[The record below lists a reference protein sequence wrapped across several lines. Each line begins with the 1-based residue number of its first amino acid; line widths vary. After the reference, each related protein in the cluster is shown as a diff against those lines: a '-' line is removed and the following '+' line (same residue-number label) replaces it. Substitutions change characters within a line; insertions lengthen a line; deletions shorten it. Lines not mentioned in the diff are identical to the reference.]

1 MYFDRRLW
9 VFTEGVRG
17 RIGFGIFLG
26 LLAAA
31 AGVARLALLGWL
43 LAKIFAG
50 AAIAD
55 LILPG
60 LVTAGVM
67 LLRGVLEYSRA
78 MVAHRTAAHVQV
90 ALRERLYSHVIALGP
105 AHFGRQRGGAALLTL
120 IDGVEQLET
129 YFGQYLPQ
137 LCVAAV
143 APFGIFAFVA
153 FLDLPLA
160 GALFGFALFTLI
172 APTAFHRW
180 DRRAARARQSAYA
193 AYGAEFLDSVQGLAT
208 LKSFGQSTARAR
220 ELAAKAQD
228 LFKRTMWVL
237 ATNSLSR
244 GITDGGIALGAALAL
259 GIGAWRVANGDL
271 GIGVLLI
278 VLMMGVEIFRPMR
291 ELRVLLHQ
299 GMLGQSAAE
308 GLFALLDAK
317 PAVRETADTR
327 GDAALQPTL
336 GFEGVDF
343 SYPGG
348 RRAAH
353 RDLSF
358 TIKAGERVGIVGP
371 SGCGKST
378 IVRLLLRFH
387 DPDRGRILLGGRDLR
402 DLSFAQIREHFAV
415 VHQDTY
421 LFHGTAAENIRFGNP
436 EASCAELEAAAR
448 AANAHGF
455 IRHLPQGY
463 DTVIG
468 ERGVRLSGGQ
478 CQRIAIARALLRDA
492 PFLVLDEALSA
503 VDAENEAVIGQALNR
518 LMKGRTVLILA
529 HRLSSVI
536 DADRILVLRDGHLVE
551 SGRHGE
557 LMAANGVYHQLM
569 AAQAEESAAGARAP
583 IVAPIVAPIGAPIA
597 ARDRAE
603 KFAEPREDRRAAE
616 LQPADEIL
624 RAGDMSWARAAAL
637 LLRLVWPLRHRV
649 GLAFILGVA
658 RVAALI
664 GVGVLSAFVVAAV
677 RGGEP
682 FDTLLIALYVLA
694 PFAGILHWLESW
706 VAHDMA
712 FRLLTD
718 MRIALFS
725 KLDALAP
732 AYLLRR
738 RSGDLVAMATQ
749 DIENVEYF
757 FAHTVAPAFV
767 ALLVPAAVIAALL
780 IHGWPLALALAPFLA
795 LIALSPFLMRK
806 RVDALASRAR
816 EAQGELN
823 AHSLDTLQGL
833 AEILAFRQEARR
845 GKQFIDRVRRHH
857 ALRLPFFRDLTLQ
870 TALVETATG
879 LGGLAV
885 VITGA
890 ALVSA
895 GDLDRTLLPLLTLLA
910 MAAFLPISEIANI
923 GRQLAD
929 TLGGTRRLHAVH
941 SEPVVIR
948 DGLGIKSPVGP
959 GVADAAP
966 RGGGANLT
974 LENVRFTY
982 PGITAPALDGITL
995 SLAAGQTLALVGPSG
1010 AGKTTLAH
1018 LLMRFWD
1025 PQEGT
1030 VRLDGHDLRDW
1041 RLDDLRGRIALVAQD
1056 TYLFNDT
1063 IRANILIARPEAS
1076 DEEVAAAVRRAA
1088 LEDFIAALPDG
1099 LDTSVGERGA
1109 RLSGGQRQRIA
1120 IARAFLKDAPVLI
1133 LDEATSH
1140 LDALNEQA
1148 VRRALDELMAAR
1160 TTIVIAHRLSTVRGA
1175 DHIVV
1180 LDEGRVIEQ
1189 GDHAALL
1196 ATGGLYASLVARQL
1210 AGAAAPVA
1218 PVAPVAAD

>member
-1 MYFDRRLW
+1 MYLDRRLW
-9 VFTEGVRG
+9 IFTVGVRG
-17 RIGFGIFLG
+17 RIAAGIILG

-43 LAKIFAG
+43 LGKIFSG
-50 AAIAD
+50 ADIAD
-55 LILPG
+55 LILPFVLTG
-60 LVTAGVM
+60 GVM
-67 LLRGVLEYSRA
+67 LLRGVLEYGRTMA
-78 MVAHRTAAHVQV
+78 AHRTAAAVQV
-90 ALRERLYSHVIALGP
+90 KLRERLYEHVIALGP
-105 AHFGRQRGGAALLTL
+105 AYFGRERTGATLLTL

-137 LCVAAV
+137 LCVAAL
-143 APFGIFAFVA
+143 APLGIFAFVA

-160 GALFGFALFTLI
+160 GALFGFAIFTLI

-180 DRRAARARQSAYA
+180 DRRAAQRRQVSYA
-193 AYGAEFLDSVQGLAT
+193 SYGAEFLDSVQGLGT
-208 LKSFGQSTARAR
+208 LKAFGQSTARAR
-220 ELAAKAQD
+220 ELSAKAHD
-228 LFKRTMWVL
+228 LFRRTMWVL

-259 GIGAWRVANGDL
+259 GIGAWRVVEGDI

-317 PAVRETADTR
+317 PLVNEAEAPSAK
-327 GDAALQPTL
+327 AALQPSL
-336 GFEGVDF
+336 SFENVNF

-348 RRAAH
+348 RQPAH

-358 TIKAGERVGIVGP
+358 EIKAGERVGVVGP
-371 SGCGKST
+371 SGCGKSS
-378 IVRLLLRFH
+378 IVRLLLRLY
-387 DPDRGRILLGGRDLR
+387 DPDSGRVLLGGTDLR
-402 DLSFAQIREHFAV
+402 ELSFAQIRDHFAV

-421 LFHGTAAENIRFGNP
+421 LFHGTAAENIRFGKP
-436 EASCAELEAAAR
+436 DASHEELEAAAR
-448 AANAHGF
+448 AANAHEF
-455 IRHLPQGY
+455 IAALPQGY

-478 CQRIAIARALLRDA
+478 RQRIAIARALLRDA

-503 VDAENEAVIGQALNR
+503 VDSENEAIIQQALDR

-536 DADRILVLRDGHLVE
+536 EADRILVLQEGAVVE

-557 LMAANGVYHQLM
+557 LMAAKGVYHRLM
-569 AAQAEESAAGARAP
+569 AAQAAESSASAQAPTAVRERPAAP
-583 IVAPIVAPIGAPIA
+583 L
-597 ARDRAE
+597 
-603 KFAEPREDRRAAE
+603 EDRQAVE

-624 RAGDMSWARAAAL
+624 RAGHMSWGRATAL
-637 LLRLVWPLRHRV
+637 LLRQVWPLRGRV
-649 GLAFILGVA
+649 GLAFVLGVA
-658 RVAALI
+658 RVVALI

-677 RGGEP
+677 RNGEP
-682 FDTLLIALYVLA
+682 FDGLLIALYVLA

-712 FRLLTD
+712 FRLLTE
-718 MRIALFS
+718 MRIALFA

-738 RSGDLVAMATQ
+738 RSGDLVSMATQ

-767 ALLVPAAVIAALL
+767 ALLVPAAVLAAVL
-780 IHGWPLALALAPFLA
+780 IYGWPMAVALAPFLA

-823 AHSLDTLQGL
+823 AHSVDTLQGL

-845 GKQFIDRVRRHH
+845 GKQFIDLVRRHH
-857 ALRLPFFRDLTLQ
+857 ALRLPFFRDLTFQ

-895 GDLDRTLLPLLTLLA
+895 GDLERTMLPLLALLA

-941 SEPVVIR
+941 SEPVAVQ
-948 DGLGIKSPVGP
+948 DGP
-959 GVADAAP
+959 GVAEETHAD
-966 RGGGANLT
+966 GGAALA
-974 LENVRFTY
+974 LENVRFSY
-982 PGITAPALDGITL
+982 PGIMAPALEAINV
-995 SLAAGQTLALVGPSG
+995 SVAAGQTLALVGPSG

-1025 PQEGT
+1025 PDEGV
-1030 VRLDGHDLRDW
+1030 VRLDGHDLKDW
-1041 RLDDLRGRIALVAQD
+1041 RLDDLRQHIALVAQD

-1076 DEEVAAAVRRAA
+1076 DAEVAAAVSRAA
-1088 LEDFIAALPDG
+1088 LDDFTAALPDG
-1099 LDTSVGERGA
+1099 LETRVGERGA

-1160 TTIVIAHRLSTVRGA
+1160 TTIVIAHRLSTVRDA

-1180 LDEGRVIEQ
+1180 MDDGRVAEA
-1189 GDHAALL
+1189 GDHAALI
-1196 ATGGLYASLVARQL
+1196 AKGGLYAGLVARQL
-1210 AGAAAPVA
+1210 AGAVQ
-1218 PVAPVAAD
+1218 AAD

>member
-1 MYFDRRLW
+1 MYLDRRLW
-9 VFTEGVRG
+9 VYTAGVRG
-17 RIGFGIFLG
+17 RIAASILLG

-43 LAKIFAG
+43 LGKIFSG
-50 AAIAD
+50 ASLDEMVFPI
-55 LILPG
+55 ILT
-60 LVTAGVM
+60 TAVM
-67 LLRGVLEYSRA
+67 LLRGVLEYGRTMA
-78 MVAHRTAAHVQV
+78 AHRTAAAVQV
-90 ALRERLYSHVIALGP
+90 TLRQRLYQHVIVLGP
-105 AHFGRQRGGAALLTL
+105 AYFGRERTGATLLTL

-137 LCVAAV
+137 LCVATL
-143 APFGIFAFVA
+143 APLGIFAFVA

-160 GALFGFALFTLI
+160 GALFGFAIFTLV

-180 DRRAARARQSAYA
+180 DRRAAQSRQESYA
-193 AYGAEFLDSVQGLAT
+193 GYGAEFLDSVQGLAT
-208 LKSFGQSTARAR
+208 LKAFGQSTARAR
-220 ELAAKAQD
+220 ELSVKAHD
-228 LFKRTMWVL
+228 LFRRTMWVL

-259 GIGAWRVANGDL
+259 GIGAWRVAEGDIS
-271 GIGVLLI
+271 IGVLLI
-278 VLMMGVEIFRPMR
+278 VLMMGIEIFRPMR

-317 PAVRETADTR
+317 PLVQEPEVLPA
-327 GDAALQPTL
+327 GAALQPSL
-336 GFEGVDF
+336 QFENVNF

-348 RRAAH
+348 RQSAH

-358 TIKAGERVGIVGP
+358 TIEAGERVGIVGP
-371 SGCGKST
+371 SGCGKSS
-378 IVRLLLRFH
+378 IVRLLLRLY
-387 DPDRGRILLGGRDLR
+387 DPDGGRVLLGGTDLR
-402 DLSFAQIREHFAV
+402 ELGFARIRDHFAV

-421 LFHGTAAENIRFGNP
+421 LFHGTAEENIRFGKP
-436 EASCAELEAAAR
+436 DASRAELEAAAR
-448 AANAHGF
+448 AANAHEF
-455 IRHLPQGY
+455 IIGLPQGY

-478 CQRIAIARALLRDA
+478 RQRIAIARALLRNA

-503 VDAENEAVIGQALNR
+503 VDSENEVVIQQALDR

-536 DADRILVLRDGHLVE
+536 DADRILVLEQGAVVE
-551 SGRHGE
+551 SGRHRE
-557 LMAANGVYHQLM
+557 LMAAKGVYHRLM
-569 AAQAEESAAGARAP
+569 AAQAAESTAAAP
-583 IVAPIVAPIGAPIA
+583 APATVPGRTSVP
-597 ARDRAE
+597 
-603 KFAEPREDRRAAE
+603 PLEDRQAAE

-624 RAGDMSWARAAAL
+624 RAGHMGWARATAL
-637 LLRLVWPLRHRV
+637 LLRQVWPLRGRV
-649 GLAFILGVA
+649 GLAFVLGVA
-658 RVAALI
+658 RVVALI

-677 RGGEP
+677 RNDAP
-682 FDTLLIALYVLA
+682 FDSLLIALYVLA

-712 FRLLTD
+712 FRLLTE
-718 MRIALFS
+718 MRIALFA

-767 ALLVPAAVIAALL
+767 ALLVPAAVLVAVL
-780 IHGWPLALALAPFLA
+780 IYGWPMAVALAPFLA

-823 AHSLDTLQGL
+823 AHSVDTLQGL
-833 AEILAFRQEARR
+833 AEILAFRQEKLR
-845 GKQFIDRVRRHH
+845 GKQFIDLVRRHH
-857 ALRLPFFRDLTLQ
+857 ALRLPFFRDLTIQ

-895 GDLDRTLLPLLTLLA
+895 GDLERTMLPLLTLLA

-941 SEPVVIR
+941 SEPEAVQ
-948 DGLGIKSPVGP
+948 DGP
-959 GVADAAP
+959 GVVGESYESGSAAL
-966 RGGGANLT
+966 A
-974 LENVRFTY
+974 LEGVHFTY
-982 PGITAPALDGITL
+982 PGIKAPALKAINV
-995 SLAAGQTLALVGPSG
+995 SVAAGRTLALVGPSG

-1025 PQEGT
+1025 PEEGV
-1030 VRLDGHDLRDW
+1030 VRLDGHDLKDW
-1041 RLDDLRGRIALVAQD
+1041 RLDDLRSHIALVAQD

-1063 IRANILIARPEAS
+1063 IAANILIARPEAS
-1076 DEEVAAAVRRAA
+1076 EADVAAAVKRAA
-1088 LEDFIAALPDG
+1088 LDDFTAALPDG
-1099 LDTSVGERGA
+1099 METRVGERGA

-1140 LDALNEQA
+1140 LDAVNEQA
-1148 VRRALDELMAAR
+1148 VRRALDELMTAR
-1160 TTIVIAHRLSTVRGA
+1160 TTIVIAHRLSTVRDA
-1175 DHIVV
+1175 DHIIVM
-1180 LDEGRVIEQ
+1180 DEGRVVES
-1189 GDHAALL
+1189 GDHAALI
-1196 ATGGLYASLVARQL
+1196 AQGSLYAGLVARQL
-1210 AGAAAPVA
+1210 AGATE
-1218 PVAPVAAD
+1218 AAD

>member
-1 MYFDRRLW
+1 MYLDRRLW
-9 VFTEGVRG
+9 IFTLGVRG
-17 RIGFGIFLG
+17 RIAAGIILG

-43 LAKIFAG
+43 LGKIFSG
-50 AAIAD
+50 ADMAD
-55 LILPG
+55 LILPFV
-60 LVTAGVM
+60 LTAGVM
-67 LLRGVLEYSRA
+67 LLRGVLEYGRTMA
-78 MVAHRTAAHVQV
+78 AHRTAAAVQV
-90 ALRERLYSHVIALGP
+90 KLRQHLYDHVIALGP
-105 AHFGRQRGGAALLTL
+105 AYFGRERTGATLLTL

-137 LCVAAV
+137 LCVAAL
-143 APFGIFAFVA
+143 APIGIFAFVA

-160 GALFGFALFTLI
+160 GALFGFAIFTLV

-180 DRRAARARQSAYA
+180 DRRAAQLRQTSYA
-193 AYGAEFLDSVQGLAT
+193 SYGAEFLDSVQGLGT
-208 LKSFGQSTARAR
+208 LKAFGQSTARAR
-220 ELAAKAQD
+220 DLSLKAHD
-228 LFKRTMWVL
+228 LFRRTMWVL

-259 GIGAWRVANGDL
+259 GIGAWRVVEGDTS
-271 GIGVLLI
+271 IGVLLI

-317 PAVRETADTR
+317 PLVREAEAVPTET
-327 GDAALQPTL
+327 ALQPSL
-336 GFEGVDF
+336 RFDHVNF

-348 RRAAH
+348 RQAAH
-353 RDLSF
+353 RNLNF
-358 TIKAGERVGIVGP
+358 EIKAGERVGVVGP
-371 SGCGKST
+371 SGCGKSS
-378 IVRLLLRFH
+378 IVRLLLRLY
-387 DPDRGRILLGGRDLR
+387 DPDSGRVLLGGTDLR
-402 DLSFAQIREHFAV
+402 ELSFAQIRDHFAV

-421 LFHGTAAENIRFGNP
+421 LFHGTAEENIRFGKP
-436 EASCAELEAAAR
+436 GASHEELEAAAR
-448 AANAHGF
+448 AANAHEF
-455 IRHLPQGY
+455 ISGLPQGY

-478 CQRIAIARALLRDA
+478 RQRIAIARALLRDA

-503 VDAENEAVIGQALNR
+503 VDSENEAVIQQALDR
-518 LMKGRTVLILA
+518 LMQGRTVLILA
-529 HRLSSVI
+529 HRLSSVV
-536 DADRILVLRDGHLVE
+536 DADRILVLQEGAVVE
-551 SGRHGE
+551 SGRHGD
-557 LMAANGVYHQLM
+557 LMAERGVYHLLM
-569 AAQAEESAAGARAP
+569 AAQASESSVDAEAPTAARAR
-583 IVAPIVAPIGAPIA
+583 A
-597 ARDRAE
+597 AQVRV
-603 KFAEPREDRRAAE
+603 PLEDRQAAE

-624 RAGDMSWARAAAL
+624 RAGHMSWGRATAL
-637 LLRLVWPLRHRV
+637 LLRQVWPLRGRV

-658 RVAALI
+658 RVVALI

-677 RGGEP
+677 RNGEP
-682 FDTLLIALYVLA
+682 FDSLLIALYVLA

-712 FRLLTD
+712 FRLLTE
-718 MRIALFS
+718 MRIALFA

-767 ALLVPAAVIAALL
+767 ALLVPAAVLAAVLFY
-780 IHGWPLALALAPFLA
+780 GWPMAVALAPFLA

-823 AHSLDTLQGL
+823 AHSVDTLQGL

-845 GKQFIDRVRRHH
+845 GRQFIDLVRRHH
-857 ALRLPFFRDLTLQ
+857 ALRLPFFRDLTIQ

-895 GDLDRTLLPLLTLLA
+895 GDLERTMLPLLALLA

-941 SEPVVIR
+941 SEPVAVR
-948 DGLGIKSPVGP
+948 DGPGVTSRDGP
-959 GVADAAP
+959 GVAEQSPA
-966 RGGGANLT
+966 GGGAALK
-974 LENVRFTY
+974 LENVRFSY
-982 PGITAPALDGITL
+982 PGIKVAALEDINV
-995 SLAAGQTLALVGPSG
+995 SVAAGQTLALVGPSG

-1025 PQEGT
+1025 PDAGV
-1030 VRLDGHDLRDW
+1030 VRFDGHDLKHW
-1041 RLDDLRGRIALVAQD
+1041 RLDDLRQHIALVAQD

-1076 DEEVAAAVRRAA
+1076 DADVAAAVRRAA
-1088 LEDFIAALPDG
+1088 LDDFTAALPDG
-1099 LDTSVGERGA
+1099 LETRVGERGA

-1160 TTIVIAHRLSTVRGA
+1160 TTIVIAHRLSTVRDA

-1180 LDEGRVIEQ
+1180 MDDGRVAES
-1189 GDHAALL
+1189 GDHAALV
-1196 ATGGLYASLVARQL
+1196 AKGGLYAGLVARQL
-1210 AGAAAPVA
+1210 AGGMQ
-1218 PVAPVAAD
+1218 AAD